1 MERRSKATLMAKALG
16 INRTYL
22 SNFINDT
29 YAMNFNNW
37 LNGLRIE
44 EAKKRMLTDRRLPM
58 STLAAMVGFTD
69 LAHFSKQFKLKEGIA
84 PTYWLQ
90 KQPKLKPVSGN

>member
-1 MERRSKATLMAKALG
+1 MERRSKATLDMISQKLNAWEFRKEYLQTGITIIKMAKALG

-22 SNFINDT
+22 SNYINDT

-44 EAKKRMLTDRRLPM
+44 EAKKRMLTDRRLPI
-58 STLAAMVGFTD
+58 
-69 LAHFSKQFKLKEGIA
+69 SK
-84 PTYWLQ
+84 
-90 KQPKLKPVSGN
+90 KPRNGC